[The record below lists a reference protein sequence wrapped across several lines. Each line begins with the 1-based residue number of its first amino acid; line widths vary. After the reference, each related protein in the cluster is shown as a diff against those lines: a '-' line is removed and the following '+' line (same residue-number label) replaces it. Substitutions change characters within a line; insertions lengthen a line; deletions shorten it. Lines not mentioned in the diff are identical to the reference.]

1 MRALI
6 LIALL
11 LAACSSGGQTP
22 APPVPSP
29 PASRPGAVAFT
40 ADWSQFAFSG
50 TCTEAVPP
58 DCRGDGWL
66 TFNMADTYATGGA
79 QLTYA
84 MPWAGYG
91 GLPVIRSGT
100 YPGAVSVE
108 AVVSATCDSNPGCYA
123 GPVVYNGELNYR
135 ALYLDKAGD
144 LLRVRMYGP
153 TYAQE
158 VSTDRYQPGSAHTL
172 RLDYDNGTWT
182 YYVDGRHLLTET
194 LGSLSADNTYLLSP
208 PRVALWLGSTTATI
222 GRFDVYTEVSGP

>member
-1 MRALI
+1 M
-6 LIALL
+6 
-11 LAACSSGGQTP
+11 
-22 APPVPSP
+22 
-29 PASRPGAVAFT
+29 AFT

-50 TCTEAVPP
+50 SCTEAVPP

-66 TFNMADTYATGGA
+66 TFNMDDTYATGGA

-91 GLPVIRSGT
+91 GLPVIRSET

-108 AVVSATCDSNPGCYA
+108 AVVSATCDNNPGCYA
-123 GPVVYNGELNYR
+123 GPVIYNGELNYR

-158 VSTDRYQPGSAHTL
+158 VSSVRYRPGIPVAL
-172 RLDYDNGTWT
+172 RVDYDASIWR
-182 YYVDGRHLLTET
+182 YYVEGQLVLTEYP
-194 LGSLSADNTYLLSP
+194 GSLSSDSTTLAEP
-208 PRVALWLGSTTATI
+208 PRAALWLGSTTATV
-222 GRFDVYTEVSGP
+222 GRFDVYTAP